1 MYKKQMYVQ
10 APKSGRKKN
19 FFRQTGSS
27 KYEPLD
33 DDESVVE
40 PKSITNAKSM
50 DGNKQQQLEENKK
63 RIRRGGKKHKSKFQ
77 TYFTLFGNN
86 TAGLKNKKDSLE
98 ANIEIFKKPSC
109 ITLQE
114 TKLPKN
120 TNFHLDDYQI
130 FQKN

>member
-63 RIRRGGKKHKSKFQ
+63 RIRRRGGKAKIKIPNIFYTFWKQHSWVKKQ
-77 TYFTLFGNN
+77 KRQFGGKYRN
-86 TAGLKNKKDSLE
+86 
-98 ANIEIFKKPSC
+98 
-109 ITLQE
+109 
-114 TKLPKN
+114 
-120 TNFHLDDYQI
+120 
-130 FQKN
+130 FQKT